1 MICTMIINISL
12 SQHFMFVYIHHKF
25 FLPIFIG
32 CYKKFLLNALFFA
45 KALNKFKEEI
55 IKKYVT
61 IVDWDELDNLLK
73 ACKDE
78 GPKEVLEQLKINS
91 IDEKINNPID
101 ETQDLNPSEL
111 SGGGDSAGGD
121 FGSSDDFGG
130 SDFGGDDL
138 GDFS

>member
-1 MICTMIINISL
+1 MKQI
-12 SQHFMFVYIHHKF
+12 Q
-25 FLPIFIG
+25 
-32 CYKKFLLNALFFA
+32 

-61 IVDWDELDNLLK
+61 IVDWDELDNLLR

-78 GPKEVLEQLKINS
+78 GPKGVLEQLKINS

-101 ETQDLNPSEL
+101 ESQDLNPSEL
-111 SGGGDSAGGD
+111 SGGDSSGSD
-121 FGSSDDFGG
+121 FGSSNDFGS

-138 GDFS
+138 GDLS